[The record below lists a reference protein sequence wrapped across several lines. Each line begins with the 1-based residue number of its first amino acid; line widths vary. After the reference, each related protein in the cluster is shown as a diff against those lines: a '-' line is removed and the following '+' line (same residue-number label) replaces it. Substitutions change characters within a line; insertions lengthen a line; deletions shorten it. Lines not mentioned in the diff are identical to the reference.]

1 MPCESSAIHHAAY
14 FLTFF
19 HLYFTCIA
27 RFFTRKQRQIRRF
40 SLQKRLAKRQA
51 KNPGKARHEA
61 TFPGFL
67 FGATDLIRTGDLLIT
82 SELLYQLSHSSRFYI
97 FCNRQYSI
105 IFPAFCQGRIFSF
118 RPAAGAQS
126 GSIHKPPCSTRQ
138 KPARYSPAGHA
149 SSG

>member
-1 MPCESSAIHHAAY
+1 MPRYKLCNPSRRLFSTFLHHKVFYPETTSNKAL
-14 FLTFF
+14 FP
-19 HLYFTCIA
+19 
-27 RFFTRKQRQIRRF
+27 
-40 SLQKRLAKRQA
+40 AKA
-51 KNPGKARHEA
+51 PCKTASKNPGKARHKA
-61 TFPGFL
+61 AFPGFL

-97 FCNRQYSI
+97 FCNRQYFI